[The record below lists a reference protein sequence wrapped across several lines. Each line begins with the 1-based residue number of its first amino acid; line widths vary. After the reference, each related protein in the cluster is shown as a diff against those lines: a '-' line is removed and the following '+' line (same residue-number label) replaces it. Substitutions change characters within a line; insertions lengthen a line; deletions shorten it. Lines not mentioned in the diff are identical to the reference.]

1 VLEAHLYSQKAVEKS
16 GFRKDLTRRFHMFK
30 RVGVLAM
37 ILAGSL
43 GVLAPSVAQARG
55 WDNHRH
61 YERREYRHD
70 RCERRYYRPCY
81 YNRY

>member
-1 VLEAHLYSQKAVEKS
+1 
-16 GFRKDLTRRFHMFK
+16 MFK

-43 GVLAPSVAQARG
+43 GVLAPSVAQASD
-55 WDNHRH
+55 WDHHRQV
-61 YERREYRHD
+61 ERREIRRE
-70 RCERRYYRPCY
+70 RCERRQHYRPYY

>member
-1 VLEAHLYSQKAVEKS
+1 
-16 GFRKDLTRRFHMFK
+16 MFK

-43 GVLAPSVAQARG
+43 GILAPSVAQARD
-55 WDNHRH
+55 WDNHRQCG
-61 YERREYRHD
+61 RREYRHE
-70 RCERRYYRPCY
+70 RYERRFYRPYY